1 MALLAGSVDLVR
13 DQPGLVG
20 EAVASGFGLNPE
32 AEFTQFGLGTS
43 GSRAGTVRVYG
54 PFVEG

>member
-1 MALLAGSVDLVR
+1 VDLVR
-13 DQPGLVG
+13 DQPGLAG

-54 PFVEG
+54 GFMEG